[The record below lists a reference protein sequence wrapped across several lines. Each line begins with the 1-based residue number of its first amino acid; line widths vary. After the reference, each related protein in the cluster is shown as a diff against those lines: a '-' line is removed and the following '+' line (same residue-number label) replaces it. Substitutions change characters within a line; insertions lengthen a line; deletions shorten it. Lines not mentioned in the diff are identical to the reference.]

1 MPSDKIVL
9 ADRIKELSHT
19 VGTGPFTLDGAATGF
34 SSFSSFYSYGDPVF
48 YAATDGTNYEVGS
61 GVYYLNGSSN
71 ALTRYPFKSTNSNNA
86 VSFANGVKEIFVT
99 YPGKYS
105 VFTASGHKD
114 FQQPQT
120 SGIAFWGSE
129 QILNYDSAIVWD
141 ASSNKMGVS
150 NPNPQHAIDI
160 GGTNEYSSIRVSGIL
175 VGTSGI
181 SFSGTAYYSG
191 GRQLEPFLRNELDLT
206 TGTSDVFSLSG
217 VVSQRLLFNKINAG
231 LVLAGPASGC
241 SPPST
246 CSPNYPSFRAL
257 VAKDIP
263 PLNDY
268 YVTQFSSGSLGNLAF
283 YKQSGVIAYD
293 SNLTWDDTNNY
304 LGVNKSAP
312 TKSLD
317 VAGSAQITGSLDI
330 NTNLSVS
337 GSIVANS
344 GNINTV
350 VTSSGFLSIPI
361 FSTPAAGSGLIGGA
375 GTHNKGVLFFA
386 DSTNM
391 LYISNGTVW
400 KSGQFL

>member
-34 SSFSSFYSYGDPVF
+34 SSFGSFYSYGDPVY
-48 YAATDGTNYEVGS
+48 YAATDGVNYEVGS
-61 GVYYLNGSSN
+61 GYYYLNGSSN
-71 ALTRYPFKSTNSNNA
+71 SLTRYPFKSTNSNNA
-86 VSFANGVKEIFVT
+86 VNFGNGVKEIFVT

-114 FQQPQT
+114 FKQPQT

-129 QILNYDSAIVWD
+129 QILNYDESFVWD
-141 ASSNKMGVS
+141 SVNNRVGLSNT
-150 NPNPQHAIDI
+150 NPQHAIDI
-160 GGTNEYSSIRVSGIL
+160 GGNDEYSSVRVSGL
-175 VGTSGI
+175 VLGSSGI
-181 SFSGTAYYSG
+181 MFSGTASYSG
-191 GRQLEPFLRNELDLT
+191 GRQLEPFMRNELDVT

-217 VVSQRLLFNKINAG
+217 VVSQRFLFKKISAG
-231 LVLAGPASGC
+231 LVLAGPPSGC

-263 PLNDY
+263 VLTDY
-268 YVTQFSSGSLGNLAF
+268 YVSQFGSGTSGNIAF

-304 LGVNKSAP
+304 LGVNKSTP

-317 VAGSAQITGSLDI
+317 VAGSAQITGSLDV
-330 NTNLSVS
+330 NTNIGVS
-337 GSIVANS
+337 GRLVANS
-344 GNINTV
+344 GNPNV
-350 VTSSGFLSIPI
+350 VVNASGFLSIPI
-361 FSTPAAGSGLIGGA
+361 FATPSAGSGLIGGA